1 MQNLFVFI
9 PLGLFFAAYKF
20 ADIYIATMVLMASTT
35 LMLGVERLTTGKVS
49 KSHLYI
55 TGLLL
60 VLGTITVLVRDP
72 KFIQWKLS
80 VVFWIFAAILLA
92 SQRRG
97 KTPTVQALLQ
107 AALEEQSGD
116 KDGDSADDDEEE
128 EPLNLLD
135 SQWRGL
141 NTAWA
146 GFFAGV
152 GVLNL
157 FIAYRFEEDFWVKF
171 KVFGVFGLQLC
182 FLILSMIWLFRA
194 SASNNAAA
202 KATTSE

>member
-9 PLGLFFAAYKF
+9 PLGLFFVAYKF
-20 ADIYIATMVLMASTT
+20 GDIYIGTMVLMAATT
-35 LMLGVERLTTGKVS
+35 VMLGVERLTTGTVR

-80 VVFWIFAAILLA
+80 IVFWIFSIILLA

-97 KTPTVQALLQ
+97 KTPTIQALLQ
-107 AALEEQSGD
+107 AALDEHSSGD
-116 KDGDSADDDEEE
+116 DSEDPDE
-128 EPLNLLD
+128 EPLTLRD

-141 NTAWA
+141 NSAWA
-146 GFFAGV
+146 GFFAVIGA
-152 GVLNL
+152 LNL
-157 FIAYRFEEDFWVKF
+157 FIAYRFEEDLWVKF
-171 KVFGVFGLQLC
+171 KVFGVFGLQLL
-182 FLILSMIWLFRA
+182 FLIVSMIWLFRA
-194 SASNNAAA
+194 SSSNNAAA
-202 KATTSE
+202 KATASE